1 MCSDAHNI
9 TLRFKFIKCLS
20 RDVRM
25 LKKKKVKKVK
35 GFRSN
40 TWVEIREITTNTGEI
55 YGNKIYLHYCMDWSN
70 SHQNTVKTHLYTE
83 QTDINKTHTCI
94 GNNIT

>member
-1 MCSDAHNI
+1 MCSDAHSI

-25 LKKKKVKKVK
+25 LKKKKKEKRL
-35 GFRSN
+35 RSN
-40 TWVEIREITTNTGEI
+40 TWVEIREITTNTGKI
-55 YGNKIYLHYCMDWSN
+55 SGNKIYLHCCMDWSN

-94 GNNIT
+94 